1 MRAQLAA
8 TACEVPTKLL
18 VRGWRGHRADRSG
31 DIDIIP
37 QEPDFVGTGGLP
49 HSGPWDYVGQVPLLL
64 YGPGH
69 IQACGEVDR
78 VVTLADIAPTQGELV
93 DFPFDAPDGAPLSEA
108 LVPGADPP
116 KVVVVVVWDG
126 AGRFVLDEWPRS
138 WPNLPGPDRRGH
150 VVRGGRGGVVA
161 PQHGTDSRDDRHRGV
176 LPQPRARRPPA
187 AHR

>member
-1 MRAQLAA
+1 MRSSLATGTGATAPAATGLSQTQAMRAQLAA

-69 IQACGEVDR
+69 IQARGEVDR

-108 LVPGADPP
+108 LVPGADPRR
-116 KVVVVVVWDG
+116 WS
-126 AGRFVLDEWPRS
+126 S
-138 WPNLPGPDRRGH
+138 WWSGTALADSCSTS
-150 VVRGGRGGVVA
+150 GRGPGR
-161 PQHGTDSRDDRHRGV
+161 TF
-176 LPQPRARRPPA
+176 RA
-187 AHR
+187 